1 MMEGKSTR
9 EEMNE
14 KFIEDQ
20 FFESGHIGLK
30 LRQIGITI
38 LAWISYFIPFGLV
51 LFPILFLKERVI
63 IFAAFDTAIRI
74 FRILDVFLLI
84 AIIFIIIYFLFLT
97 HKTNKYYSERLQKK
111 ITYNEENLKVRE
123 SILEDFF
130 AERFGEK
137 TEREA
142 AQFVSI
148 PEEKNLDEN
157 TIRDL
162 YREKGAPLK

>member
-1 MMEGKSTR
+1 
-9 EEMNE
+9 
-14 KFIEDQ
+14 
-20 FFESGHIGLK
+20 
-30 LRQIGITI
+30 
-38 LAWISYFIPFGLV
+38 
-51 LFPILFLKERVI
+51 
-63 IFAAFDTAIRI
+63 
-74 FRILDVFLLI
+74 
-84 AIIFIIIYFLFLT
+84 
-97 HKTNKYYSERLQKK
+97 KK

>member
-1 MMEGKSTR
+1 MEEKSTR

-20 FFESGHIGLK
+20 FFESGNTGLK
-30 LRQIGITI
+30 ARQLGITI
-38 LAWISYFIPFGLV
+38 LAWIGFFIPFGLV

-63 IFAAFDTAIRI
+63 IFEAFKTAIRI
-74 FRILDVFLLI
+74 FRILDVFLLL
-84 AIIFIIIYFLFLT
+84 ALIFIVLYFLFLT
-97 HKTNKYYSERLQKK
+97 YKTNKYFKEQLQKE

-123 SILEDFF
+123 NALEAFF
-130 AERFGEK
+130 TERFGEK

-148 PEEKNLDEN
+148 PEEKNLDET

-162 YREKGAPLK
+162 YQEKGVPLK